1 MSLYQS
7 ELKWIHSLQ
16 DALRSPGIDA
26 FFIEMNHLDSIGF
39 AMAIVC
45 ISWHLVSRR
54 IGIKLFYIFI
64 LSAVINKF
72 LKTWFGLPRPC
83 QVDSTVAVLCT
94 QTFGLPSGAGQTSV
108 IIAGIVML
116 EFRKRMYWYLGILFG
131 LLLSFSRIYLGL
143 HYFTDILLGWIIGLG
158 LLAIYWKLF
167 PIAEKKWKIFIFS
180 FPLLVLLF
188 VQSFTSYFLW
198 VSIGVAIGLMINDK
212 KQRMTK
218 ISWAQKWVRTVIV
231 LAGLMSLYW
240 GVIYYPQFTLLFALL
255 SGLWLTF
262 PFVRPQQECR

>member
-16 DALRSPGIDA
+16 DALRSPGMDA

-39 AMAIVC
+39 AMALVC
-45 ISWHLVSRR
+45 ITWHLISRR

-72 LKTWFGLPRPC
+72 LKILFSLPRPC
-83 QVDSTVAVLCT
+83 QVDSTVAVLCS

-108 IIAGIVML
+108 IIAGIIML
-116 EFRKRMYWYLGILFG
+116 EFRERMYWYLGILFG
-131 LLLSFSRIYLGL
+131 LLLSFSRVYLGL
-143 HYFTDILLGWIIGLG
+143 HYFTDILLGWIIGIG
-158 LLAIYWKLF
+158 LITIYWKLF
-167 PIAEKKWKIFIFS
+167 PIAEKKWKIYIFA

-188 VQSFTSYFLW
+188 VQSLTSYFFW
-198 VSIGVAIGLMINDK
+198 VSIGVAVGLMINDK
-212 KQRMTK
+212 KQRMKKLNWT
-218 ISWAQKWVRTVIV
+218 QKWVRTLIV
-231 LAGLMSLYW
+231 LAGLMFLYW
-240 GVIYYPQFTLLFALL
+240 GVLYYPQLTLLCALL

-262 PFVRPQQECR
+262 PFVRPQQEHR